1 MKLKNKTKFLLVF
14 GIILVAFLLFNIN
27 KVSAATNGEESSLDN
42 IPNTIDL
49 DIKEIEWQKA
59 EQLVWEKLVA
69 EQKVTESDKDSFY
82 FWVIGLDVRTARLG
96 LNGREKNVSINYS
109 NTKNYNESDKT
120 YIENL
125 LKNKDFS
132 LTNNNNYRG
141 PNLHISIEVGID
153 KLDYEN
159 CKNRIIKVFKEY
171 INDNS
176 IEFTYH
182 GGGGDI
188 TGAVSSIC
196 IFKNDIFY
204 TNVNLDTVND
214 FIVMV
219 PNNIENSEDK
229 YIDYAKSKIKSE
241 MNITENLDIK
251 KISGYWYEINNWGSS
266 LIIKKTEGAYIG
278 NNIFVDNLAQGVN
291 VTVTTKENDTMKTEI
306 KNKGYTNILGSYEL
320 TLAGADTLVNP
331 IDITFNVGTEYNGKT
346 VYILHQKKNGTYE
359 NFEKKVTDG
368 KVTITVSE
376 LSPFVLG
383 VKEETTETDNTTTT
397 ATTNKGEKDD
407 TPKTGTVDI
416 IGYVSLITI
425 MSMVGIVTLKRKLK

>member
-14 GIILVAFLLFNIN
+14 GIILVAFVLFNIN

-59 EQLVWEKLVA
+59 EQLAWEKLVA
-69 EQKVTESDKDSFY
+69 EQKVTESDKDNFH
-82 FWVIGLDVRTARLG
+82 FWVTEDIRTARVG
-96 LNGREKNVSINYS
+96 LNGQEKNVSINYS

-132 LTNNNNYRG
+132 FTNNEYRS
-141 PNLHISIEVGID
+141 PELHISIEVGID
-153 KLDYEN
+153 KLDDE
-159 CKNRIIKVFKEY
+159 NRIIKVLKEY

-176 IEFTYH
+176 IEFTYL

-204 TNVNLDTVND
+204 TNVTLDTIND
-214 FIVMV
+214 FIVTL

-241 MNITENLDIK
+241 MNINENLDIK
-251 KISGYWYEINNWGSS
+251 KISGYWYEINNWGAS

-383 VKEETTETDNTTTT
+383 VKEEITETDNTTTEE
-397 ATTNKGEKDD
+397 TTNKGEKDE
-407 TPKTGTVDI
+407 TPKTGTIDI
-416 IGYVSLITI
+416 IGYVSLVT
-425 MSMVGIVTLKRKLK
+425 MVSLVGIVVLKKKLK

>member
-14 GIILVAFLLFNIN
+14 GIILVAFVLFNIN

-59 EQLVWEKLVA
+59 EQLAWEKLLA
-69 EQKVTESDKDSFY
+69 EQKVTESDKDSFH
-82 FWVIGLDVRTARLG
+82 FWVTGDIRTAIVG
-96 LNGREKNVSINYS
+96 LNGQEKNVSINYS

-132 LTNNNNYRG
+132 FTNNQYRS
-141 PNLHISIEVGID
+141 PELHISIEVGKD
-153 KLDYEN
+153 KPDFDE
-159 CKNRIIKVFKEY
+159 NRIIKVLKEY

-188 TGAVSSIC
+188 YGDVSSIC

-204 TNVNLDTVND
+204 TNVTLDTVND
-214 FIVMV
+214 FIVTL

-241 MNITENLDIK
+241 MNINENLDIK
-251 KISGYWYEINNWGSS
+251 KISGYWYEINNWDAS

-278 NNIFVDNLAQGVN
+278 NNIFVDNLAKGVN

-320 TLAGADTLVNP
+320 TLEGADTLVNP

-383 VKEETTETDNTTTT
+383 VKEEITETDNTTTEE
-397 ATTNKGEKDD
+397 TTNKGEKDE
-407 TPKTGTVDI
+407 TPKTGTIDI
-416 IGYVSLITI
+416 LGYVLLVSVLSGI
-425 MSMVGIVTLKRKLK
+425 GIVALEKNLK